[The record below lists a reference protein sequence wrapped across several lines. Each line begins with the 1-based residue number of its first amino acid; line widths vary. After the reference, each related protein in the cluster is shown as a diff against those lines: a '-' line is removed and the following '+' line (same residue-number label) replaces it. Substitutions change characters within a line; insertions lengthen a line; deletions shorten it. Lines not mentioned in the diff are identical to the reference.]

1 MLSATAGPGG
11 VRAGRDT
18 RKLRPG
24 GGTWLWRASR
34 WAGRGVRGHP
44 GTTDPRQ
51 VTCGP
56 NLDRGKGESWGWGLR
71 LLEAPS
77 SGGETWI
84 SHEVGSGGKASWR
97 GTPWRDRDTRNF
109 GNRVVRAE
117 VVEEI
122 QAESSRN
129 RSWLGVTGS

>member
-1 MLSATAGPGG
+1 MGG
-11 VRAGRDT
+11 AGRQWSSWNHGSQAGN
-18 RKLRPG
+18 LR
-24 GGTWLWRASR
+24 AE
-34 WAGRGVRGHP
+34 
-44 GTTDPRQ
+44 
-51 VTCGP
+51 
-56 NLDRGKGESWGWGLR
+56 LDRGKGESWGWGLR

-84 SHEVGSGGKASWR
+84 SHEVGSEGKASWR

-109 GNRVVRAE
+109 GNGVVRAE